1 MLIPIVESLWLQS
14 GPYVRAAARSMTSSA
29 TCPATHHH
37 WALIEALERG
47 DEAAAVKAL
56 TDDITRSFNL
66 VRGRL
71 DAEPGEERTA
81 AYG

>member
-1 MLIPIVESLWLQS
+1 
-14 GPYVRAAARSMTSSA
+14 MTSSA
-29 TCPATHHH
+29 TFPRPHHH

-47 DEAAAVKAL
+47 DAGGSVKAL